1 MKLWSHLQFFFVFIT
16 SHFRFTVTC
25 HVMSKFSISVPHHIN
40 SSFII
45 MLSCLGYFGFSLRRV
60 CQGPRT
66 FGSGRP
72 LRHDSRHEMQVD
84 ILFCAVILN
93 SPVYDQMNQ
102 INGEFLV
109 QNSGTEPKIERSE
122 SEGFIASQNQFVS
135 RLYLLKCFWRNFWLM
150 IHIISINHEL
160 IIYWLSN

>member
-1 MKLWSHLQFFFVFIT
+1 
-16 SHFRFTVTC
+16 
-25 HVMSKFSISVPHHIN
+25 
-40 SSFII
+40 

-135 RLYLLKCFWRNFWLM
+135 RLYLLKCF
-150 IHIISINHEL
+150 
-160 IIYWLSN
+160 